1 MDEMRNPLSQP
12 DGCRLSQR
20 ESQGETDCHASLA
33 MTAPAVLAPH
43 QSGPCPDSFPPGG
56 SLGET
61 DCHDQSADWSRNDRF
76 AAAADSLSLRGSEAT
91 AAIRVPE
98 EQRITQ
104 LKRLSGILI
113 DRLEEAVEGKDFS
126 VKEIRT
132 YTNTLMDL
140 RQIQMTDPELIAR
153 EQELKLIKLRRE
165 AGELGPRQLRISF
178 EGAAERASE

>member
-61 DCHDQSADWSRNDRF
+61 
-76 AAAADSLSLRGSEAT
+76 GE
-91 AAIRVPE
+91 RV
-98 EQRITQ
+98 QQ

-178 EGAAERASE
+178 EGGTEEASG

>member
-1 MDEMRNPLSQP
+1 MDEMEIRIGENGLPRGGCAAARN
-12 DGCRLSQR
+12 DRT
-20 ESQGETDCHASLA
+20 GETDCHASLA
-33 MTAPAVLAPH
+33 MTDAERLQAAKA
-43 QSGPCPDSFPPGG
+43 
-56 SLGET
+56 
-61 DCHDQSADWSRNDRF
+61 DCH
-76 AAAADSLSLRGSEAT
+76 SEERSDVG
-91 AAIRVPE
+91 IRVPE